1 MMTLTWKEDLMY
13 SHNSQQQKETRQNT
27 ARSNTADKD
36 TVIMSL
42 AIWDT
47 DSRVSQ
53 SSAKRIIYFLF
64 LFTFKVVVYQF
75 TYAGLENL
83 CGIKNINIIFKIFFV
98 VSF

>member
-13 SHNSQQQKETRQNT
+13 SYNSQQQKETRQNT

-53 SSAKRIIYFLF
+53 SSAKRIIYFYFCLHSK
-64 LFTFKVVVYQF
+64 LLSISSPMQVWKICVV
-75 TYAGLENL
+75 
-83 CGIKNINIIFKIFFV
+83 
-98 VSF
+98 